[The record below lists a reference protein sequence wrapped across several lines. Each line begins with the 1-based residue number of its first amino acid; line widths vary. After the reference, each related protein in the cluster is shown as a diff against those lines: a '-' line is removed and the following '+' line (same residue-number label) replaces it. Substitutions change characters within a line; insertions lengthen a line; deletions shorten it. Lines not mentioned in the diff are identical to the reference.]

1 MAPPSPASLRE
12 TYARDGF
19 HVAPS
24 LIDPALITAAVG
36 EADALVDDAVLIDRK
51 NLRVRWTRHLDTDAP
66 LFELFDPIVDLSPAC
81 KAIAESPALLDA
93 LRAVLGDEPVLVK
106 DKLIFK
112 PPGTVGYP
120 LHQDFIAWPGFPEG
134 FTTALIALDAAGPDS
149 GPVEVFRGAHARGC
163 LAERDGSFHMLHEDT
178 VAGFERVPLHLQP
191 GDVAIFGGFMPHR
204 SAPNRSAQFRRH
216 MLISY
221 APASDPGEPRAAHYR
236 RFHHYLRA
244 VYGSMGLA
252 NLHFR

>member
-1 MAPPSPASLRE
+1 VTPTPPADAAAY
-12 TYARDGF
+12 TRDGF
-19 HVAPS
+19 HVARG
-24 LIDPALITAAVG
+24 LIDR
-36 EADALVDDAVLIDRK
+36 AVLDAAIAEAEALTQDEVLVDRK

-81 KAIAESPALLDA
+81 RAIAESPALLDM
-93 LRAVLGDEPVLVK
+93 LRTLIGDEPVLVK

-112 PPGTVGYP
+112 PAGTVGYP

-134 FTTALIALDAAGPDS
+134 FTTAVIALDEAGPDS
-149 GPVEVFRGAHARGC
+149 GPVEVFRGAHARGP
-163 LAERDGSFHMLHEDT
+163 LAERDGNFHMLHDD
-178 VAGFERVPLHLQP
+178 VIAGFERVPLDLQP
-191 GDVAIFGGFMPHR
+191 GDIGIFGGFMPHR
-204 SAPNRSAQFRRH
+204 SAPNRSDRPRRH
-216 MLISY
+216 MLVSY
-221 APASDPGEPRAAHYR
+221 APASNPGEPRAAHYR